1 MTQFDMHVETLA
13 LFRLLETENNDG
25 WLDGRDLHYTSGTLS
40 SSDLNDPQDIML
52 LGLNAGPKVQL
63 VGSRKFACKV
73 APLGE
78 DLPMCT
84 EIWTRVV
91 AVSLISTHGGR
102 LGHLHHHYSV
112 RSSDS
117 GHTSSCQ
124 PRDFNDLRNA
134 PPNLKIGCQTR
145 LGPVPRPPD
154 CAWQWFIRSALLSHT
169 LATRLRSATNLHFST
184 TPSSPQPVK
193 SG

>member
-1 MTQFDMHVETLA
+1 MTQFDMQVETLA

-154 CAWQWFIRSALLSHT
+154 CAWQWFIRSALLSPYPCH
-169 LATRLRSATNLHFST
+169 
-184 TPSSPQPVK
+184 SPK
-193 SG
+193 ICH

>member
-1 MTQFDMHVETLA
+1 MTQFDKASGDTGTLK
-13 LFRLLETENNDG
+13 LLDRLLENENNDL
-25 WLDGRDLHYTSGTLS
+25 WRDLHYTSGTLS

-73 APLGE
+73 APLGK

-134 PPNLKIGCQTR
+134 PPNLKIGLPNTIRARAKATGLR
-145 LGPVPRPPD
+145 LAMLYQVRV
-154 CAWQWFIRSALLSHT
+154 ALPYPCH
-169 LATRLRSATNLHFST
+169 
-184 TPSSPQPVK
+184 SPK
-193 SG
+193 ICH